1 MKALLRDLQAE
12 GVLERGQRKRLRPPG
27 RLPSVAVLEVV
38 ALDED
43 GELIVRPVA
52 AELAGIGPFRIT
64 LLEDRAR
71 GRAPGMGDRVLA
83 KLRHVG
89 EGQYEGRVLRLLPHQ
104 PERQL
109 GQIERAAGGGLRVRP
124 TDGPGRAGL
133 MVVADGAGAA
143 EPGEMVL
150 VERLPGASLGAGQ
163 VRVVERLGRPDDP
176 AAISLL
182 VAHAQG
188 LPLAFPAEAE
198 EQAADARPAPLGKR
212 ADLRA
217 VPLVTIDGADARDFD
232 DAVFAVPDEHP
243 GNPGGWRI
251 TVAIADVA
259 HYVRPGDPLDQEARR
274 RGNSVYFPDRVL
286 PMLPEALS
294 NGLCS
299 LKPAEERACLAVHIR
314 LDRQGQKLD
323 HRFERAL
330 MRSAARLT
338 YEQVQA
344 ARDGAPDALTGP
356 LLAPVI
362 QPLYGAYE
370 ALLRARQQRGTLD
383 LDLPELQL
391 ELAADSRPLAVRR
404 RPRLDAHRLIE
415 EFMIAANV
423 AAAETLEQRA
433 TPCMYRI
440 HDRPDAV
447 KLEGLGQLLQQLG
460 LVERP
465 GRLAQPKDLMR
476 LLERLREHPLSHVVS
491 TLLLRAQSQAVYSP
505 ANIGHYGLNLGRYAH
520 FTSPIRRY
528 ADLLVHR
535 ALIRALR
542 LGEGGLPEQQDQ
554 AALHDLGGQLSRAER
569 RAMEAERKA
578 RARFVAL
585 LLADR
590 VGTVMPATVTS
601 VQRFGLFVQLTDSLA
616 EALVPA
622 SSLGAGRLEL
632 TADGHRLIDRRDGR
646 AWSIG
651 DRVELELTEVDLA
664 TGQIAGRLVGHTP
677 GPVALHRPAMRP
689 RASHRPH
696 RRRG

>member
-1 MKALLRDLQAE
+1 
-12 GVLERGQRKRLRPPG
+12 
-27 RLPSVAVLEVV
+27 
-38 ALDED
+38 
-43 GELIVRPVA
+43 
-52 AELAGIGPFRIT
+52 
-64 LLEDRAR
+64 
-71 GRAPGMGDRVLA
+71 
-83 KLRHVG
+83 
-89 EGQYEGRVLRLLPHQ
+89 
-104 PERQL
+104 
-109 GQIERAAGGGLRVRP
+109 
-124 TDGPGRAGL
+124 
-133 MVVADGAGAA
+133 
-143 EPGEMVL
+143 
-150 VERLPGASLGAGQ
+150 
-163 VRVVERLGRPDDP
+163 
-176 AAISLL
+176 
-182 VAHAQG
+182 
-188 LPLAFPAEAE
+188 
-198 EQAADARPAPLGKR
+198 
-212 ADLRA
+212 
-217 VPLVTIDGADARDFD
+217 
-232 DAVFAVPDEHP
+232 
-243 GNPGGWRI
+243 
-251 TVAIADVA
+251 
-259 HYVRPGDPLDQEARR
+259 
-274 RGNSVYFPDRVL
+274 
-286 PMLPEALS
+286 
-294 NGLCS
+294 
-299 LKPAEERACLAVHIR
+299 
-314 LDRQGQKLD
+314 
-323 HRFERAL
+323 
-330 MRSAARLT
+330 
-338 YEQVQA
+338 
-344 ARDGAPDALTGP
+344 
-356 LLAPVI
+356 
-362 QPLYGAYE
+362 
-370 ALLRARQQRGTLD
+370 
-383 LDLPELQL
+383 
-391 ELAADSRPLAVRR
+391 
-404 RPRLDAHRLIE
+404 
-415 EFMIAANV
+415 MIAANV

-476 LLERLREHPLSHVVS
+476 LLERLREHPLAHVVS